1 MYSRPLPTDKP
12 NGTEQIKMFSEILT
26 EKISKM
32 FGIFDPNSAKIMLQF
47 GEKKPKRCVEFQ
59 PRIQIDSR
67 NKVQIIQT
75 ICQKGWANLF
85 TSRD

>member
-32 FGIFDPNSAKIMLQF
+32 FGIFDPNSAKIML
-47 GEKKPKRCVEFQ
+47 
-59 PRIQIDSR
+59 
-67 NKVQIIQT
+67 
-75 ICQKGWANLF
+75 
-85 TSRD
+85 